1 MLRHTI
7 IVLPLARGSTSPV
20 RRGVF
25 HCRSRPHV
33 QQLPFYVRV
42 ILTIITTT
50 SVKQQ
55 LSDVLAG
62 GEIMAKK
69 SLNKRQRTLYTITV
83 NLAPLA

>member
-20 RRGVF
+20 RCGVF

-62 GEIMAKK
+62 GKLRKK
-69 SLNKRQRTLYTITV
+69 SLNKCHRILYTITV